1 MNKKCVLLLSG
12 GLDSVLAAKIMLEQ
26 GIEVEGL
33 NFKSVFGCCKDDA
46 FAAGRELG
54 INVTLISKG
63 DEYYDVIANPKH
75 GYGSSMNP
83 CVDCRIFMFSKAKKF
98 MKEVG
103 ASFIVSG
110 EVVGQRPNSQLKHQ
124 LGVVERGSDLDGLLL
139 RPLSAKLLDATKP
152 ELEGIVDRE
161 KLYGI
166 AGRSRKELHILAK
179 HYGIKE
185 IPTPSN
191 GCVLT
196 DKNFGDRVKDLF
208 AHQET
213 YGTRDFQLLRNGRH
227 FRIDEETKVIVG
239 RDEKE
244 NEQLSKLVAENE
256 TLLHPVNFTG
266 PDIILQGELNETNKN
281 HMLEYFKQYTKNI
294 PDNAEIEFLHGKER
308 TTEELHAIAPFICT
322 KK

>member
-1 MNKKCVLLLSG
+1 MLLSG
-12 GLDSVLAAKIMLEQ
+12 GLDSILAAKIMLEQ

-46 FAAGRELG
+46 FAAGRDLG
-54 INVTLISKG
+54 IKVTLITKG
-63 DEYYDVIANPKH
+63 DEYYNVIANPKH

-83 CVDCRIFMFSKAKKF
+83 CVDCRIFMFLKAKKF
-98 MKEVG
+98 MEEVG

-124 LGVVERGSDLDGLLL
+124 LGVVEKGSELEGLLL
-139 RPLSAKLLDATKP
+139 RPLSAKLLAPTKP

-166 AGRSRKELHILAK
+166 SGRSRKELNQLAH

-185 IPTPSN
+185 IPQPST

-196 DKNFGDRVKDLF
+196 DKNFGSRVKDLF
-208 AHQET
+208 AHQEN
-213 YGTRDFQLLRNGRH
+213 YGTRDFQILRVGRH
-227 FRIDEETKVIVG
+227 FRIDEESKIIVG
-239 RDEKE
+239 RNEQE
-244 NEQLSKLVAENE
+244 NEQLDKLASEEE

-266 PDIILQGELNETNKN
+266 PDILLQGKFNEENKAE
-281 HMLEYFKQYTKNI
+281 MLDYLKQYTKQL
-294 PDNAEIEFLHGKER
+294 PENAEVEFIQGKKR
-308 TTEELHAIAPFICT
+308 TTEELQSLAPFICT